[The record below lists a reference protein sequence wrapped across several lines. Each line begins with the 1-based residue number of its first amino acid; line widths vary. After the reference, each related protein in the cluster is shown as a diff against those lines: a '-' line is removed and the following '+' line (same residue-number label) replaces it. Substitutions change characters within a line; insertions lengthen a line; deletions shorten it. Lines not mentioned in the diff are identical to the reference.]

1 MKKKGCSEEEGKP
14 LPLGQEHMATKST
27 YRDGEEN
34 VEGGRMS
41 NNFYVCK
48 VDDGV
53 FYRVRLGIWGKSTRW
68 KKFIIG
74 TKAESA

>member
-1 MKKKGCSEEEGKP
+1 MVI
-14 LPLGQEHMATKST
+14 KSI

-34 VEGGRMS
+34 VEGGFMF

-74 TKAESA
+74 IKVEFV